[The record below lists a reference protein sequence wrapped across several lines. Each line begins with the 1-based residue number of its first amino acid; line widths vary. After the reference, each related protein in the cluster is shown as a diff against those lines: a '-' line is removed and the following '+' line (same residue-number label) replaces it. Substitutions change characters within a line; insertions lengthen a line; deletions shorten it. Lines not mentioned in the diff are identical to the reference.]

1 MTTFRPDLLIENS
14 DGDPIAL
21 VEVEAMSNLTR
32 DEAIE
37 IRRNIVARGLPAHVP
52 YFLLLSQDVGF
63 LWKES
68 GRLSDSEPPT
78 YEFPMHGVVNRYLD
92 KEAQER
98 LYGSVLELVMLQWL
112 YNLSTKP
119 QVITEEPEK
128 TLARSGFNESIK
140 GAMVL
145 MEGTLY

>member
-1 MTTFRPDLLIENS
+1 MTTFRPDLLIKSSNE
-14 DGDPIAL
+14 DPIAV
-21 VEVEAMSNLTR
+21 VEVKAMSNMTR
-32 DEAIE
+32 DEAIV
-37 IRRNIVARGLPAHVP
+37 IRRNMLARGLPAHVP
-52 YFLLLSQDVGF
+52 YFLLVSQDVGY

-68 GRLSDSEPPT
+68 GRAADSEPPT
-78 YEFPMHGVVNRYLD
+78 YEFPMHAVVNRYLD

-119 QVITEEPEK
+119 QVTTEEPEK

-145 MEGTLY
+145 MEGTL

>member
-14 DGDPIAL
+14 DGDPIAV
-21 VEVEAMSNLTR
+21 VEVKAMSNLTR
-32 DEAIE
+32 DEATV
-37 IRRNIVARGLPAHVP
+37 IRRNMLARGLPAHVP
-52 YFLLLSQDVGF
+52 YFLLLSQDVGY

-68 GRLSDSEPPT
+68 KQYGVSETPM
-78 YEFPMHGVVNRYLD
+78 YEFPMHAVVNRYLD

-145 MEGTLY
+145 MEGTL

>member
-14 DGDPIAL
+14 DGDPIAV
-21 VEVEAMSNLTR
+21 VEVKAMSNLTR
-32 DEAIE
+32 DEAIV
-37 IRRNIVARGLPAHVP
+37 IRQNMLDRGLPAHVP
-52 YFLLLSQDVGF
+52 FFLLLSQDVGY
-63 LWKES
+63 LWKET
-68 GRLSDSEPPT
+68 GQMSDSEPPA
-78 YEFPMHGVVNRYLD
+78 YEFPMHAVLNRYLA

-119 QVITEEPEK
+119 QVTTEEPEK
-128 TLARSGFNESIK
+128 TLARAGFNESIK

-145 MEGTLY
+145 MEGTL

>member
-37 IRRNIVARGLPAHVP
+37 IRRNIVARSLPAHIP

-63 LWKES
+63 LWKVHYDCKCGNEFC
-68 GRLSDSEPPT
+68 GRSRT
-78 YEFPMHGVVNRYLD
+78 
-92 KEAQER
+92 
-98 LYGSVLELVMLQWL
+98 
-112 YNLSTKP
+112 
-119 QVITEEPEK
+119 
-128 TLARSGFNESIK
+128 
-140 GAMVL
+140 
-145 MEGTLY
+145 